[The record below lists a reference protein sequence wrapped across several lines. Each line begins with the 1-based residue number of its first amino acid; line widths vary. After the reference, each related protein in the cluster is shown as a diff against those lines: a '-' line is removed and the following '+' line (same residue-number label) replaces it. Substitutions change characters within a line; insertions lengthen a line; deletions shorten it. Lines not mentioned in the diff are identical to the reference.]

1 MTSSYCAGC
10 GIPLSAGARFC
21 AACGKAVNEPGPV
34 FAYGVPASPIMR
46 PRTGRK
52 LAGVCQGLANHY
64 GWDVTLTRVIAVL
77 LAVATFPIGLVAYL
91 LFWVLLPDEP
101 QATTAVSSLSTTV

>member
-1 MTSSYCAGC
+1 
-10 GIPLSAGARFC
+10 
-21 AACGKAVNEPGPV
+21 
-34 FAYGVPASPIMR
+34 MR

-64 GWDVTLTRVIAVL
+64 GWDVTMTRVIAVL
-77 LAVATFPIGLVAYL
+77 LAVATFPIGLVAYV